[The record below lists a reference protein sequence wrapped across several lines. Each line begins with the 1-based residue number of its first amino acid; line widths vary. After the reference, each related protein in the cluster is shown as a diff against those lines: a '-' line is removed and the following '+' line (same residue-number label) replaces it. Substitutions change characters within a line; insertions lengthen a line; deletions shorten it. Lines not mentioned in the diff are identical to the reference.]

1 MRVGGW
7 EGLTWWLWV
16 GRGFRFLGKGLGWV
30 VHRDEEINVFCSSR
44 VEESSN
50 NLNNDDNINDVPND
64 DVSNDVPNV
73 DVPNDVPN
81 VDVPNDVPNI
91 DVPNDDHDN
100 VDVPNVDNV
109 DVSVNEHFIPL
120 FDMYDP
126 RNWGSLDAKSRDI
139 LIEKG
144 PIRDLNLTF
153 PIDRFSRHFSY
164 TYFTRKLSNGEIS
177 NRKWLVYSKNVGKVY
192 CFCCKLFTSQNNKT
206 LLANDGVN
214 DWKHLSEKLKLHE
227 NSVEHLTNMS
237 TWNET
242 RLRLNKNKG
251 IDKELQEGILKEK
264 ERWRLILIRIVSVV
278 KCLAKHNLAF
288 RGSNGKLYEDS
299 NGNFLGLIEMIAEF
313 DLIMQDH
320 VQRIKSHEIHY
331 HYLGPQIQNELISLL
346 AHSVRT
352 SMIKIIKEA
361 KYFSVI
367 LD

>member
-1 MRVGGW
+1 MFPRKYASRHDKREKRKRAQHLIESQIGA
-7 EGLTWWLWV
+7 LDK
-16 GRGFRFLGKGLGWV
+16 F
-30 VHRDEEINVFCSSR
+30 FCSSR

-50 NLNNDDNINDVPND
+50 NLNSDDNFNDVPIVDFPNDVPNV

-81 VDVPNDVPNI
+81 VVVGING
-91 DVPNDDHDN
+91 
-100 VDVPNVDNV
+100 
-109 DVSVNEHFIPL
+109 HFIPP
-120 FDMYDP
+120 FDIYDP
-126 RNWGSLDAKSRDI
+126 RNWGLLDATRDI

-144 PIRDLNLTF
+144 PIRELNLTF
-153 PIDRFSRHFSY
+153 PIDSFSRHFSY
-164 TYFTRKLSNGEIS
+164 SYFIRKLSNGETLD
-177 NRKWLVYSKNVGKVY
+177 RKWLVYSKHVDKVY
-192 CFCCKLFTSQNNKT
+192 YFCCKLFTSQNNKT

-237 TWNET
+237 AWNET

-264 ERWRLILIRIVSVV
+264 ERWRQVLIRIIYVV
-278 KCLAKHNLAF
+278 KYLAKHNLAF
-288 RGSNGKLYEDS
+288 RVSNGKLYEDS

-320 VQRIKSHEIHY
+320 VRRIKIHEIHY

-367 LD
+367 LDCTPDVSHQEQMTLIV